1 MKENVF
7 KTQLSQSLSVE
18 DQKWWQQNIQK
29 ITNNKIQFNKDV
41 DLDFKG
47 VDAFI
52 NNVKIQLKLRET
64 SYNDVALEFAH
75 SNKDLGWITKQN
87 QLCEYLFYGFRHKIK
102 IKVLN

>member
-52 NNVKIQLKLRET
+52 NNVKIQLKLRN
-64 SYNDVALEFAH
+64 SLVSSCIA
-75 SNKDLGWITKQN
+75 
-87 QLCEYLFYGFRHKIK
+87 
-102 IKVLN
+102 